1 MTKVAVAE
9 APPETAALGLGRER
23 GRAILQAL
31 FVTFL
36 WATSWVL
43 IKIGLQEIPA
53 LTFAGLRYFLA
64 FLILLPL
71 SLRARHMKTLRRLSA
86 RGWLELLALGVL
98 FYSLTQGAQFVGLS
112 FLPAVTMNLLLS
124 FTTITVALIG
134 IPLLGEHPAAR
145 QWAGVGLALFGA
157 LLYFAPFRIPAAHAL
172 GYAAALVGVLANAGS
187 SVLGRGVN
195 RRADLPPLLVT
206 VVSMGFGSALLLGG
220 GVAFQ
225 GLPTLSLRGW
235 AIIGWL
241 AAVNTAFAFTLWN
254 RTLRTLSALESS
266 IINGTLLIQIPVLAV
281 IFLGEIVTAIEV
293 VGLLLAA
300 VGTLLVQLR
309 SRAR

>member
-1 MTKVAVAE
+1 MAE
-9 APPETAALGLGRER
+9 APPESAAFGSGRDR
-23 GRAILQAL
+23 RRAILEAL

-43 IKIGLQEIPA
+43 IKIGLREIPA

-71 SLRARHMKTLRRLSA
+71 ALRARHLRTLRSLPG
-86 RGWLELLALGVL
+86 RGWFELLTLGVL

-112 FLPAVTMNLLLS
+112 YLPAVTLNLLLG
-124 FTTITVALIG
+124 FTTIAVALFG
-134 IPLLGEHPAAR
+134 IPLLGERPAAR
-145 QWAGVGLALFGA
+145 QWAGVVLALLGA
-157 LLYFAPFRIPAAHAL
+157 LLYFAPFHIPAAHAL

-206 VVSMGFGSALLLGG
+206 VVSMGFGSVLLLAS
-220 GVAFQ
+220 GVAVQ
-225 GLPTLSLRGW
+225 GLPSLSLRGW
-235 AIIGWL
+235 AIVAWL

-254 RTLRTLSALESS
+254 RTLRTLSAVESS

-281 IFLGEIVTAIEV
+281 IFLGESVTPVEV
-293 VGLLLAA
+293 TGLLLAA
-300 VGTLLVQLR
+300 AGAILVQLR